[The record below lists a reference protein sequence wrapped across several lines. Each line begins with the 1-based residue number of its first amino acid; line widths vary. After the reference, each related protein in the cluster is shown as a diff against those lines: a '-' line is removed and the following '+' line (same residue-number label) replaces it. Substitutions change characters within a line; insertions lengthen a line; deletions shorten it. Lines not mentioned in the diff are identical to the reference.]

1 MLYTKR
7 QTDLLR
13 ESIGKWV
20 HIVCSTGD
28 DEGTENCA
36 LCREYYDGGSNIY
49 DYGCKSCPVFIF
61 TDKSECANTPYWD
74 WVKANPKMTM
84 PYENVNDETMD
95 AAKKELKFLEDL
107 YNKTILFR
115 KFEV

>member
-28 DEGTENCA
+28 DEGTETCA

-49 DYGCKSCPVFIF
+49 DYGCKSCPIF
-61 TDKSECANTPYWD
+61 EITGMDNCRGTPYWE
-74 WVKANPKMTM
+74 WVEAAAEKEAYGSINIIR
-84 PYENVNDETMD
+84 
-95 AAKKELKFLEDL
+95 AAKAELKFLEDL